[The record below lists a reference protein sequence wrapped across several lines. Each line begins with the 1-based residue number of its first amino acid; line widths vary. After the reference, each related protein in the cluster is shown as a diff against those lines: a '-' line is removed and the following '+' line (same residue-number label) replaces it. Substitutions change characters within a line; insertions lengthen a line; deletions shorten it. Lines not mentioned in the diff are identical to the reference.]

1 MIKQAIIVALLLLV
15 MIIPLV
21 SLSDDIYLGKLKK
34 SADIFYSIFMNKQFD
49 LALNLIKEM
58 GTKDRS
64 VIVSPISISAQL
76 FGVYLATHDET
87 RKEISEFLGKSTS
100 RSIQNYFGNLL
111 FRICGRKNDNYT
123 FNIANRLYVPKRFSI
138 KPFFSFVL
146 QFYFKE
152 NLHYFTYERRNEL
165 IQEVNNW
172 AKEKTNGRINEL
184 MGTAN
189 INPKSKMLLFNTM
202 YFKNIWKEQFISASI
217 WDKQKK
223 VSMMALKAEHSHYI
237 DNFVHVLK
245 LPYVYDGIQ
254 MIIILPKQIF
264 QLSNV
269 RNKMTKSALMSYIGK
284 SKPSNVTLI
293 LPKFQI
299 ETELNLKNLKTFGDT
314 NIFSKNADFQGI
326 SDDPIS
332 VSNIIHRSF
341 FEINEKGTEIACETE
356 SGSGNLNRSGSFIVD
371 QPFLFFVVREANIIL
386 YAGQYGD

>member
-165 IQEVNNW
+165 IQ
-172 AKEKTNGRINEL
+172 
-184 MGTAN
+184 
-189 INPKSKMLLFNTM
+189 
-202 YFKNIWKEQFISASI
+202 
-217 WDKQKK
+217 

-356 SGSGNLNRSGSFIVD
+356 SGSGNFNRSGSFIVD
-371 QPFLFFVVREANIIL
+371 QPFLFFVVKEANIIL